1 MKKEY
6 IKPIIEVV
14 ALPTQGTLFTV
25 TSPKTDEI
33 EIYDDEEEDD
43 TVDDFGDLL

>member
-14 ALPTQGTLFTV
+14 ALPPQGTLFTV
-25 TSPKTDEI
+25 TSPQPAEI
-33 EIYDDEEEDD
+33 KIYDEEEDE

>member
-6 IKPIIEVV
+6 IKPIIEAV

-25 TSPKTDEI
+25 TSPQPDEI
-33 EIYDDEEEDD
+33 KIYDEEEDE

>member
-6 IKPIIEVV
+6 IKPIIEAV

-25 TSPKTDEI
+25 TSPKTEEI
-33 EIYDDEEEDD
+33 QIWDDPDDE
-43 TVDDFGDLL
+43 TVDEFEDLL

>member
-6 IKPIIEVV
+6 IKPIIEAV

-25 TSPKTDEI
+25 TSPKPDEI
-33 EIYDDEEEDD
+33 NFWDDNDE
-43 TVDDFGDLL
+43 TVDEFEDLL

>member
-6 IKPIIEVV
+6 IKPIIEAV
-14 ALPTQGTLFTV
+14 ALPAQGTLFTV
-25 TSPKTDEI
+25 TSPKTEEI
-33 EIYDDEEEDD
+33 DLWNDTDDE

>member
-25 TSPKTDEI
+25 TSPQPDEI
-33 EIYDDEEEDD
+33 KIYDDPEDE

>member
-25 TSPKTDEI
+25 TSPQPDEI
-33 EIYDDEEEDD
+33 NIYDDEEDE